1 MKVNP
6 FITKESCQPDF
17 FRKGN
22 KTEENVN
29 EAVQKNLNFTGF
41 EPSQKL
47 IKELDKRNID
57 YDTGFSRDI
66 MDRIRIRHKGKEWS
80 VVFGYSSHGAS
91 TDRFEMVE
99 MVNGHVKGE
108 PRVYTIDE
116 IIKKIN
122 Q

>member
-6 FITKESCQPDF
+6 FVTKESCQPDF

-57 YDTGFSRDI
+57 YDTGFSRDT

-80 VVFGYSSHGAS
+80 VVVGCSSHGGLNE
-91 TDRFEMVE
+91 FEMVE